1 MAIRAREASPEDA
14 AAMCAVI
21 NPLIAKGG
29 STAHRNPFDT
39 ARMISHY
46 IAPPTGIACVVA
58 VDGETV
64 VGFQSVSW
72 SGEPALGEAAVGS
85 FVAMEQHGRGIGRIM
100 FRETLDRAKAAGVRT
115 IDATIRKEN
124 VSGRAFYRKLGFVPY
139 KEGDETVSKLFTV
152 AG

>member
-1 MAIRAREASPEDA
+1 MAIHAREASPDDA

-39 ARMISHY
+39 ERMIAHY
-46 IAPPTGIACVVA
+46 IVPVTGIASVVA
-58 VDGETV
+58 LDGGTV

-72 SGEPALGEAAVGS
+72 CGEPASGEAAIGS
-85 FVAMEQHGRGIGRIM
+85 FVAQEQHGKGIGRIM
-100 FRETLDRAKAAGVRT
+100 FRETLDRAKAAGVRS

-152 AG
+152 VG